1 MVKEIHNINKFNAGY
16 IDETGI
22 GSAFAEFVKKNVSSK
37 INGFTFTGSNKT
49 PMYEKLRGLIYEHKL
64 KVNSKFKSIIEKDFN
79 NV

>member
-1 MVKEIHNINKFNAGY
+1 MVKEIHNINKFNGGY

-64 KVNSKFKSIIEKDFN
+64 KVNRKFKSIIEKDFN